1 VQATVT
7 AVTEN
12 PVFSPAGASFNVGRH
27 LAAPAGTKGLV
38 MTVLLLAQLGPLVR
52 SAIAPLSGV

>member
-1 VQATVT
+1 
-7 AVTEN
+7 VTET
-12 PVFSPAGASFNVGRH
+12 PVFSPAGASFNVGRY

-38 MTVLLLAQLGPLVR
+38 MTVLLLAQLGPLVG